1 MQVQHNGPQS
11 FAAVAELAGQHRD
24 ARLKVHLE
32 EDVRLVRFEP
42 GRLELHLLE
51 MAPPNLANEL
61 GEKLAKWT
69 GRRWVIAVSRD
80 KGEPTLG
87 EIRRAREAAEIDALK
102 QHPAV
107 EAVLKA
113 FPDAEIKGVRPL
125 APLQGSDDESAA
137 G

>member
-1 MQVQHNGPQS
+1 
-11 FAAVAELAGQHRD
+11 VAQLAGRHRD

-42 GRLELHLLE
+42 GRIELRLLNS
-51 MAPPNLANEL
+51 APSNLANEL
-61 GEKLAKWT
+61 GEKLSRWT
-69 GRRWVIAVSRD
+69 KRRWVIAVSREQ
-80 KGEPTLG
+80 GEATLG
-87 EIRRAREAAEIDALK
+87 EVRRAKEAAEIDVLK
-102 QHPAV
+102 AHPTV

-125 APLQGSDDESAA
+125 SRAVESDDESAA